1 MRPRAAE
8 AAHGFAV
15 YRSGQVCSLGLGQS
29 LSKGGFLP
37 QVGKVPV
44 CMREEEESRE
54 VRQRGHCNHGRH
66 WKGSSSMKS
75 RLSTEEISQL

>member
-1 MRPRAAE
+1 MRPRAAG

-15 YRSGQVCSLGLGQS
+15 YRSEQVSSLGLDQS

-44 CMREEEESRE
+44 CVREEEESRK
-54 VRQRGHCNHGRH
+54 VRQRGHCRHGRQ
-66 WKGSSSMKS
+66 WGIGK
-75 RLSTEEISQL
+75 EAQA

>member
-1 MRPRAAE
+1 MAG
-8 AAHGFAV
+8 AAHVFAV
-15 YRSGQVCSLGLGQS
+15 YRSRQVSSLGLGQS

-44 CMREEEESRE
+44 CMREEEESRGE
-54 VRQRGHCNHGRH
+54 AEGPLQTWQTAGH

-75 RLSTEEISQL
+75 RLSTEEISQH